1 VITALST
8 DLYSVEGWKVGG
20 IQCRA
25 WRIDSRRYLFQTIL
39 TYARSRRLDGYS
51 QKSHLAQLF
60 TRLRCEVCEDLR
72 FTPMN
77 NCGPPIRLS
86 LLAGSSGCEVGI
98 NRTSRSKSLGY
109 IESLV
114 GKPMPLRSRARR
126 PDLAEAA
133 HQTPDHATR
142 RQNRHTGILGAS

>member
-1 VITALST
+1 MITALST
-8 DLYSVEGWKVGG
+8 DPVQRGRVEGWRNSV
-20 IQCRA
+20 
-25 WRIDSRRYLFQTIL
+25 RRYLFQTIL

-51 QKSHLAQLF
+51 QKFHLAQLF

-98 NRTSRSKSLGY
+98 NRTSRSKSLRY
-109 IESLV
+109 IELFGREAYATSL
-114 GKPMPLRSRARR
+114 SRAK
-126 PDLAEAA
+126 
-133 HQTPDHATR
+133 TR
-142 RQNRHTGILGAS
+142 SC